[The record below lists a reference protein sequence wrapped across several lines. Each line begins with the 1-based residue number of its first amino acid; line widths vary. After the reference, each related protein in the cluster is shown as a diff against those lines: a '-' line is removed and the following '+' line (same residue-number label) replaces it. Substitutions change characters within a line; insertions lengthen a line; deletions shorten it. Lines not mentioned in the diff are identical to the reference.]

1 MRTDKTKKKINRNNR
16 EIGDIPRVIYN
27 GNYYFTSKEPLY
39 IKFLWVIDWLFFG
52 TLIFLLGVI
61 VGFGIDK
68 IPRKLDR
75 TQSKALIAV
84 EAIGELLLILGG
96 LFLIILLF
104 INRIPNIAPRIPMA
118 HTYWKN
124 FSGGI
129 LVTLGLFLSN
139 PTFADKVRF
148 VLNTRASDEEE
159 RLAKVSDCIAAGG
172 TAWPACTDF
181 IP

>member
-1 MRTDKTKKKINRNNR
+1 MRTDKTKKKINKNNR

-27 GNYYFTSKEPLY
+27 GNYYYTSKEPLY

-52 TLIFLLGVI
+52 TVMFLLGVI
-61 VGFGIDK
+61 TGFGIDK

-84 EAIGELLLILGG
+84 EAVGELLLILGG

-159 RLAKVSDCIAAGG
+159 RLAKVSDCIAAG
-172 TAWPACTDF
+172 AWPACGGF

>member
-1 MRTDKTKKKINRNNR
+1 MRSDKTKKKNRQNNR
-16 EIGDIPRVIYN
+16 EVGDIPRVIYN
-27 GNYYFTSKEPLY
+27 GNYYFTSKESIY

-52 TLIFLLGVI
+52 TVVFLLGVV

-84 EAIGELLLILGG
+84 EAVGELLLILGG

-104 INRIPNIAPRIPMA
+104 INRIPSIAPRIPGE

-124 FSGGI
+124 YSGGI

-139 PTFADKVRF
+139 PTFADKVRY

-159 RLAKVSDCIAAGG
+159 RLAKVSECIAAGG
-172 TAWPACTDF
+172 AWPACGGF

>member
-1 MRTDKTKKKINRNNR
+1 MRSDKTKKKNRQNNR
-16 EIGDIPRVIYN
+16 EVGDIPRVIYN
-27 GNYYFTSKEPLY
+27 GNYYFTSKEPIY
-39 IKFLWVIDWLFFG
+39 IKFLWVLDWLFFG
-52 TLIFLLGVI
+52 TVVFLLGVV

-75 TQSKALIAV
+75 TQSKALVGV
-84 EAIGELLLILGG
+84 EAVGELLLILGG

-104 INRIPNIAPRIPMA
+104 INRIPGIAPRIPA
-118 HTYWKN
+118 EHTYWKN
-124 FSGGI
+124 YSGGI

-139 PTFADKVRF
+139 PTFADKVQF

-159 RLAKVSDCIAAGG
+159 RLAKVSECIAAR
-172 TAWPACTDF
+172 AWPHCIGF